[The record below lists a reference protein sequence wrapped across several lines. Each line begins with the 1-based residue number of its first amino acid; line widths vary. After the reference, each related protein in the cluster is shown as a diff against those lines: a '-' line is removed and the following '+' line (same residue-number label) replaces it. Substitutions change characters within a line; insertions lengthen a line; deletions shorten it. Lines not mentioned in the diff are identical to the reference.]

1 MLSIQTGVTVQKRTI
16 RVKIGDFCHV
26 WPWSLTDDLENN
38 RAPLC
43 CYFKLCTT
51 LRSHQWIQTWVT
63 ARTLPIWVKIDDVLS
78 RVTLKF
84 DRRPRKTIW
93 HIFCAASSFAPQFV
107 AINQFKL
114 ELPSGN
120 AQIRKKK
127 IVTFL
132 LSVTLK
138 FDGWLWK
145 TTGHLS
151 NATSSFVHHFIAI
164 CVLRSGNGYIGF
176 WPL

>member
-1 MLSIQTGVTVQKRTI
+1 MTLK
-16 RVKIGDFCHV
+16 
-26 WPWSLTDDLENN
+26 NN

-43 CYFKLCTT
+43 CYFKLSTT
-51 LRSHQWIQTWVT
+51 LRSHQWIQTWGT
-63 ARTLPIWVKIDDVLS
+63 IRTLPIWVKIDVLS

-120 AQIRKKK
+120 AQIRKKNDFFVK
-127 IVTFL
+127 CDLEIWRVTLKNNRAPLQCHIKLCPSFHCHMWVTIRKRL
-132 LSVTLK
+132 YWVLTSVTLI
-138 FDGWLWK
+138 FDLWPWLLH
-145 TTGHLS
+145 G
-151 NATSSFVHHFIAI
+151 HHF
-164 CVLRSGNGYIGF
+164 CLC
-176 WPL
+176 